1 MWPGCITCGHAVDK
15 IDDKYCGGDRC
26 VGKSVPFRQSSHK
39 PYTQKKLTREM
50 IKARRKK
57 GRR

>member
-1 MWPGCITCGHAVDK
+1 MWPGCNNCGADVPL
-15 IDDKYCGGDRC
+15 IDDKYCGGERC
-26 VGKSVPFRQSSHK
+26 VGKSVPFMQSSHK
-39 PYTQKKLTREM
+39 PHTKKKLNREI